1 MELPEHLPLADLKKA
16 IKQFKTEQTPKL
28 SSKKSVLMEYAARV
42 GLVKPRSSISASA
55 SLAENEE
62 DEPTTARSTETHP
75 KKRVG
80 ERIPLEAMVA
90 PLAPRETR
98 IEPKGAVKP
107 DPLGKK
113 KALPEVLKKPV
124 EAKPAKGGLKEV
136 VAEKPKGSPFAVF
149 MAAHKGKGLSMAQLA
164 ELYRR
169 KK

>member
-16 IKQFKTEQTPKL
+16 IKEFKTTQTPKL

-42 GLVKPRSSISASA
+42 GIVKSRETASASA
-55 SLAENEE
+55 SQE
-62 DEPTTARSTETHP
+62 DEEEPVTARSMEAHP
-75 KKRVG
+75 KKVGKRV
-80 ERIPLEAMVA
+80 PLEAMVA

-98 IEPKGAVKP
+98 IEPKGLVKP

-124 EAKPAKGGLKEV
+124 EAKPAKGGLKAPPEP
-136 VAEKPKGSPFAVF
+136 EKPKGSPFALF
-149 MAAHKGKGLSMAQLA
+149 MAQHKGQGLSMGQLA

-169 KK
+169 RK

>member
-42 GLVKPRSSISASA
+42 GIVKARETVSASA
-55 SLAENEE
+55 SLE
-62 DEPTTARSTETHP
+62 DEEPTARSVEAHP
-75 KKRVG
+75 KKVGKRV
-80 ERIPLEAMVA
+80 PLEAMVA

-98 IEPKGAVKP
+98 IEPK
-107 DPLGKK
+107 K

-124 EAKPAKGGLKEV
+124 APKGGLKEA
-136 VAEKPKGSPFAVF
+136 VAEKPKGSPFALF
-149 MAAHKGKGLSMAQLA
+149 MQSHKGKGLSMGQLA

-169 KK
+169 QK

>member
-16 IKQFKTEQTPKL
+16 IKEFKTTQTPKL

-42 GLVKPRSSISASA
+42 GIVKSRETASASA
-55 SLAENEE
+55 SQEDAEERV
-62 DEPTTARSTETHP
+62 PV
-75 KKRVG
+75 KVGKRV
-80 ERIPLEAMVA
+80 PLEAMVA

-98 IEPKGAVKP
+98 IEP
-107 DPLGKK
+107 KK

-136 VAEKPKGSPFAVF
+136 GAEKPKGSPFAVF
-149 MAAHKGKGLSMAQLA
+149 MQKHKGQGLSMGQLA

-169 KK
+169 QK

>member
-42 GLVKPRSSISASA
+42 GIVKARETVSASA
-55 SLAENEE
+55 SLE
-62 DEPTTARSTETHP
+62 DEEPTARSVEAHPKRVSAVSLTHP
-75 KKRVG
+75 AEKVGKRV
-80 ERIPLEAMVA
+80 PLEAMVA

-98 IEPKGAVKP
+98 IEPK
-107 DPLGKK
+107 K

-124 EAKPAKGGLKEV
+124 APKGGLKEA
-136 VAEKPKGSPFAVF
+136 VAEKPKGSPFALF
-149 MAAHKGKGLSMAQLA
+149 MQSHKGKGLSMGQLA

-169 KK
+169 QK